1 MPTPAQ
7 TNLAAE
13 TRAVEAGHRAFVQP
27 GGWIRVTS
35 DTHGD
40 LGKFYRVEFTST
52 PGAPVRFTCT
62 PDGAKAFADDHLHT
76 ESGRPGVVPCM
87 HAALAARRLEREG
100 LAVLDETG
108 LWRDVRPFVSRQPDD
123 PFDGLPS

>member
-40 LGKFYRVEFTST
+40 LGKSYHVEFTGS
-52 PGAPVRFTCT
+52 PGAPIRFSCR
-62 PDGAKAFADDHLHT
+62 PEGACAYLDDHKAA
-76 ESGRPGVVPCM
+76 SARPGIVPCM
-87 HAALAARRLEREG
+87 HSALAARRLEREG
-100 LAVLDETG
+100 LAVFDETG
-108 LWRDVRPFVSRQPDD
+108 LWRDAREFVSRQPAD
-123 PFDGLPS
+123 PFEGLPH